1 MGRPDVKD
9 GTNLERVT
17 VGGRKYLRL
26 PLHTRRFTMWGA
38 LRKWK
43 PRNRAYHNF
52 NNTYEGSTL
61 MGQIDAGRVS
71 PIVLDDW
78 AFLKPIRA
86 AILGWVT
93 LACKARNAYA
103 LKITR
108 AQWGTVLHCHPNCF
122 DAHKKY
128 LIEQGWIKQIDDF
141 RPGRFK
147 GRDGTYKHRRET
159 NWYAPG
165 WRLDRAWE
173 RFQRRERQKVQP
185 ILDPS
190 PPTGQSL
197 DQFCD
202 PSGSDCEKQSLTRV
216 PRAKEAPA
224 GPVVEKPTPSASGAD
239 GPVKVSAAPTRVE
252 KRPGGAADQEEIAS
266 GGPSSA
272 AASGT
277 TATGRVAEAQR
288 LDGRLR
294 SSASEDRHTTRRP
307 AEARRPAP
315 RAEPL
320 SAGPAAA
327 LTHKRDEIIAL
338 ICRLE
343 PDIKLRRELI
353 SAYDHN
359 PETVELSLRSWA
371 GSAA

>member
-1 MGRPDVKD
+1 
-9 GTNLERVT
+9 
-17 VGGRKYLRL
+17 
-26 PLHTRRFTMWGA
+26 MWGA
-38 LRKWK
+38 LRRWK

-52 NNTYEGSTL
+52 NNTYEGKTL
-61 MGQIDAGRVS
+61 LGQIDAGRVS
-71 PIVLDDW
+71 PVCLDDW
-78 AFLKPIRA
+78 AFLKPIRS

-93 LACKARNAYA
+93 LACKVRNGIA
-103 LKITR
+103 LRMTR
-108 AQWGTVLHCHPNCF
+108 AQWSSALHCHPNSF

-128 LIEQGWIKQIDDF
+128 LIDQGWLKQINDF

-147 GRDGTYKHRRET
+147 GRDGTYKHRRMA

-173 RFQRRERQKVQP
+173 RFQRRERRKVEP
-185 ILDPS
+185 IYGPGTA
-190 PPTGQSL
+190 TGQSI

-202 PSGSDCEKQSLTRV
+202 PSGSDYEKQSLMRV

-252 KRPGGAADQEEIAS
+252 KRPGGAADQEEIAR
-266 GGPSSA
+266 GRPSSA
-272 AASGT
+272 AASGDP
-277 TATGRVAEAQR
+277 ATKSAQAAPSLSSR
-288 LDGRLR
+288 PR
-294 SSASEDRHTTRRP
+294 SLASEDRHTTRRP
-307 AEARRPAP
+307 AEPRRPATHT
-315 RAEPL
+315 EPL
-320 SAGPAAA
+320 SAGPGAG

-353 SAYDHN
+353 SAYDHD
-359 PETVELSLRSWA
+359 PETTEISLRSWA